1 MKATDVPEDLH
12 AFLNSLSDARL
23 AERVF
28 GCDFLR

>member
-1 MKATDVPEDLH
+1 MKATVVPDGLH
-12 AFLNSLSDARL
+12 GRLNSLSDARL